1 MRGPWPKEVNFWEKI
16 WNELARKKSFCSKT
30 CFRFSRKGEDL
41 LKVHETKP
49 SSSDDSITP
58 YNGTL
63 TFFLYIVKQIYCCSC
78 ISEGKS
84 ILSYIHKGI
93 ASKDRDVIILN
104 CYHLS
109 DCTWSVASSSGPHN
123 TEDRLKT
130 VQRKARKVIKGLE
143 SPPCE
148 ERLKEFGPFTLEK
161 AQRRPHHSF
170 PLLAERLQRGW
181 SLCLHKQPH
190 WENKGQWVQVS
201 LGELLAWYKKKAFD
215 RENHWDSLPKDLVA
229 APSLQVFKMQ
239 LDRVPYNF
247 IRSLFS
253 RKGWTRWPFKIPSNL
268 SWCMIL

>member
-84 ILSYIHKGI
+84 ILSYIHKGT

-104 CYHLS
+104 CLPLVRLHLE
-109 DCTWSVASSSGPHN
+109 CCIQFWSPQKTDWRQSKG
-123 TEDRLKT
+123 RLGRWSKGWRACP
-130 VQRKARKVIKGLE
+130 VRKDWRSLVL
-143 SPPCE
+143 SPWR
-148 ERLKEFGPFTLEK
+148 RLRGDLIIVF
-161 AQRRPHHSF
+161 HY
-170 PLLAERLQRGW
+170 LQRDYKEDGV
-181 SLCLHKQPH
+181 SVFISSHTEKTRGNGYKFH
-190 WENKGQWVQVS
+190 W
-201 LGELLAWYKKKAFD
+201 
-215 RENHWDSLPKDLVA
+215 
-229 APSLQVFKMQ
+229 
-239 LDRVPYNF
+239 
-247 IRSLFS
+247 
-253 RKGWTRWPFKIPSNL
+253 
-268 SWCMIL
+268 